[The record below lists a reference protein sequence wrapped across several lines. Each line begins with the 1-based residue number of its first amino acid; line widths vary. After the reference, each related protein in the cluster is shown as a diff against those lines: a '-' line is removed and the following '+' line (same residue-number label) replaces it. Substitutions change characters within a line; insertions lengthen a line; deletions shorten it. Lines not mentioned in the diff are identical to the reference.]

1 MKILKRKKNTYKYKK
16 LTLGR
21 ISSPWPCDIGEG
33 FITSTQFVYNTAR
46 ILLLLKR
53 HIKGEY
59 INDLDGDTSQPLKD
73 EMKQQ
78 DRPACNV
85 ASGIR
90 QGSYKNCNH
99 FSRTFQGPPTKNIIS
114 YKNEHSQSIL
124 VSLQG
129 LNCLLHQ
136 LLFIFQFTCLKL
148 IVNYCIKHR
157 SLYVSNL

>member
-1 MKILKRKKNTYKYKK
+1 MYLYLYLYKQ

-21 ISSPWPCDIGEG
+21 ISSPWPCDIGAG
-33 FITSTQFVYNTAR
+33 FITSTQFVYKTAR
-46 ILLLLKR
+46 ILPLLKR

-59 INDLDGDTSQPLKD
+59 INDLDGDTSQPFKD

-78 DRPACNV
+78 DRPGCNV

-99 FSRTFQGPPTKNIIS
+99 FSRTFQGPPTRNI
-114 YKNEHSQSIL
+114 SIL

-129 LNCLLHQ
+129 LNCLLDQ
-136 LLFIFQFTCLKL
+136 LLYIFQFTRLKL

-157 SLYVSNL
+157 SLYVNNL